1 MKTRKSLVRVISMM
15 LILVLMLGGM
25 PVVALD
31 NATAATTAPADTA
44 DRTVTEAAL
53 PDAEESL
60 LGPGELSYAALQTA
74 VLAPTDIPDALGRM
88 PAPACDSLRRA
99 AALWKMQ

>member
-31 NATAATTAPADTA
+31 NTPH
-44 DRTVTEAAL
+44 
-53 PDAEESL
+53 
-60 LGPGELSYAALQTA
+60 
-74 VLAPTDIPDALGRM
+74 
-88 PAPACDSLRRA
+88 PAPPPLPMKRPVR
-99 AALWKMQ
+99 

>member
-31 NATAATTAPADTA
+31 NTAAPSTTAPADETA
-44 DRTVTEAAL
+44 GTVTEAVL
-53 PDAEESL
+53 PAPAEENL
-60 LGPGELSYAALQTA
+60 LGPGELDHAALQTA
-74 VLAPTDIPDALGRM
+74 VLAPTDIPDALQAGSVE
-88 PAPACDSLRRA
+88 A
-99 AALWKMQ
+99 